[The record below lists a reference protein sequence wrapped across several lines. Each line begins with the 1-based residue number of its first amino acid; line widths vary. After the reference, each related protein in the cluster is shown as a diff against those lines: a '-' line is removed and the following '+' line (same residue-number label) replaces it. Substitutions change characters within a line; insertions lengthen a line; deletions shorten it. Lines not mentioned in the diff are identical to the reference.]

1 MMLLEKGDFL
11 FSFDLKSGYHHIDIA
26 ESHHKYLGFAWDQ
39 RFYVFTVLP
48 FGLATACHFT
58 KVVVRYWR
66 AKGLRI
72 LVYLDDGLCAVAGK
86 RAALDA
92 SLLVR
97 DTLAKAGFVAHPSK
111 SIWQP
116 TQRLTWLGFVVDVG
130 LGQVEVPKE
139 KIVALRVMLRQ
150 AWRSTQIR
158 AKALATVVWKII
170 AMGLAIGPVSRFRTR
185 SLYAV
190 LQSRNAWCDMLTLSP
205 EAMDELTFWSLTLD
219 DYNAQ
224 PIWHH
229 PSAVRVVYSDA
240 SDTGCGGYVVEHGS
254 CVSHGQWTADEAER
268 SSTWRELS
276 AVWLVLLSSLL
287 NCRVRW
293 FTDNQNV
300 VRILEVGSI
309 GSRICR
315 L

>member
-1 MMLLEKGDFL
+1 M
-11 FSFDLKSGYHHIDIA
+11 
-26 ESHHKYLGFAWDQ
+26 
-39 RFYVFTVLP
+39 
-48 FGLATACHFT
+48 
-58 KVVVRYWR
+58 
-66 AKGLRI
+66 
-72 LVYLDDGLCAVAGK
+72 
-86 RAALDA
+86 
-92 SLLVR
+92 LVR

-130 LGQVEVPKE
+130 RLKFLRKKLWPCALCSGKLGD
-139 KIVALRVMLRQ
+139 L
-150 AWRSTQIR
+150 RSTQIR
-158 AKALATVVWKII
+158 VKALASVVWKII